1 MSNSFPLIIKAVT
14 GLLASVA
21 IVTHA
26 VAAEPLC
33 LRGVNLSGAEY
44 GERDGTYEKD
54 YIYPS
59 EETVRYFASHRMNAI
74 RLPFQWERLQPTT
87 NERLDGAEL
96 DRLRDAV
103 HMIRKAGLI
112 AILDPHNYAY
122 YDEIRIGKP
131 GLPATAFADFW
142 ARLAAEFADDPS
154 VLFGL
159 MNEPHDIP
167 APDWLEAVNLSIAA
181 IRTVGARN
189 LVLVPGTIWT
199 GAHSWEKDIEGGS
212 NAKVMLGVEDPLD
225 HYVFE
230 FHQYM
235 DGDFSGTH
243 ASCERA
249 DDATKA
255 IADVSAWLRTHGKR
269 GFLGEFGGSKQ
280 KACLA
285 GLRSMTS
292 RMAEDSDVW
301 IGWTYWAAGEW
312 WPPEEDLNIQPHSK
326 AVPPQLRAL
335 AKSLEGPAEPDRC
348 IVK

>member
-1 MSNSFPLIIKAVT
+1 MRNPFTPLARAGA

-21 IVTHA
+21 IAAQA

-44 GERDGTYEKD
+44 GERDGTYGTD

-59 EETVRYFASHRMNAI
+59 EETLRYFARHGMNTI
-74 RLPFQWERLQPTT
+74 RLPFLWERLQPTT
-87 NERLDGAEL
+87 NEALDGAEL
-96 DRLRDAV
+96 DRLREAV
-103 HMIRKAGLI
+103 GMIRKAGLVV
-112 AILDPHNYAY
+112 ILDPHNYAY
-122 YDEIRIGKP
+122 YDKIRIGTP

-142 ARLAAEFADDPS
+142 ARLAAEFSDDPG

-159 MNEPHDIP
+159 MNEPYDIP
-167 APDWLEAVNLSIAA
+167 APDWLKAVNLSIAA
-181 IRTVGARN
+181 IRTIGARN

-199 GAHSWEKDIEGGS
+199 GAHSWESDLEGGS
-212 NAKVMLGVEDPLD
+212 NASVMIGVKDPLN

-235 DGDFSGTH
+235 DGNFSGTH

-255 IADVSAWLRTHGKR
+255 IANVSTWLRTHGKR

-285 GLRSMTS
+285 GLKSITRQ
-292 RMAEDSDVW
+292 MAADSDVW
-301 IGWTYWAAGEW
+301 IGWTYWAAGDW
-312 WPPEEDLNIQPHSK
+312 WPSDEMMNIQPHSK

-335 AKSLEGPAEPDRC
+335 AKSLPGPADPDQC